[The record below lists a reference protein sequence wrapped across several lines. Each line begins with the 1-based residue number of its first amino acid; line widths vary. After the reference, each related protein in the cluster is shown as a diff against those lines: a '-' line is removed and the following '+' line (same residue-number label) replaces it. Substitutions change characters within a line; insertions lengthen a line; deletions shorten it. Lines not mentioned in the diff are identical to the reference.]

1 MEKNKTYLP
10 NGSVVLVDGIEGRIM
25 ICGRLVKKEGE
36 ERLYDYTGC
45 RYPSGLN
52 NREDL
57 VYFDNE
63 QLNMVFFLG
72 FQDIEE
78 LVYRENL
85 QRIVQTDAENEA

>member
-1 MEKNKTYLP
+1 MEKDKTYLP

-25 ICGRLVKKEGE
+25 ICGRLLKKEGE
-36 ERLYDYTGC
+36 EHLYDYIGC

-52 NREDL
+52 NKEDL
-57 VYFDNE
+57 VYFNNE

-78 LVYRENL
+78 LVYRETL
-85 QRIVQTDAENEA
+85 QRIMHAENES